1 MIFSLPSVYPIT
13 DRPLSSLSHCEQVAA
28 LSEGGASLIQLRD
41 KSSASGEFY
50 RDALDALALGR
61 RLGVR
66 IIINDRVDI
75 ALALGADGVHLG
87 QDDMPPEAA
96 RKLLGE
102 EAIIGFSTHNQEQ
115 ALAAAEKPVDYIGL
129 GPIFPTS
136 SKEKS
141 DRLVGLEGLR
151 RVRQSVEMPIV
162 AIGGIT
168 LANAREV
175 LQAGADSVAIISA
188 ILADKSLITSR
199 VRALLSIHQSSG

>member
-1 MIFSLPSVYPIT
+1 MLFPLPCIYPIT
-13 DRPLSSLSHCEQVAA
+13 DRQLSSLSHSEQVAA
-28 LSEGGASLIQLRD
+28 LSEGGARLIQLRD
-41 KSSASGEFY
+41 KSAASGEFY
-50 RDALDALALGR
+50 REAAAALALGR

-75 ALALGADGVHLG
+75 ALALGAAGVHLG
-87 QDDMPPEAA
+87 QNDMPPDAA

-102 EAIIGFSTHNQEQ
+102 EAIIGLSTHNLEQ
-115 ALAAAEKPVDYIGL
+115 ALAAAEKPVDYIGI

-141 DRLVGLEGLR
+141 DPIVGLEGLR
-151 RVRQSVEMPIV
+151 RVRQRVEMPIV

-175 LQAGADSVAIISA
+175 FDAGANSVAVISA
-188 ILADKSLITSR
+188 VLADKSLITSR
-199 VRALLSIHQSSG
+199 VSALLSLS